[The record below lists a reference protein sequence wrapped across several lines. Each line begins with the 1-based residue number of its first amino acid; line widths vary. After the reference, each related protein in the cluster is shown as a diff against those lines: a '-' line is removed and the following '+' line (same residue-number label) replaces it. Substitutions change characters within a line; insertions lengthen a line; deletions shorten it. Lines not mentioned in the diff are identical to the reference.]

1 MYTRLILYA
10 PTVLIAHTTGLQSGS
25 EKPLLDTKYVVI
37 VAVCLS
43 VVILVAV
50 GIIAWCICVRV
61 RHHKRTA
68 KFPTL
73 PPEDRRRYVHCTS
86 QRLVTES
93 RKFVTSQTAFPKN
106 ICLLGIAVVFCG
118 VCVFVTKYVVYSVML
133 IHFSTVFVWYLA
145 ILRITDRKCITVY
158 FH

>member
-1 MYTRLILYA
+1 MTTLKSSVCLLQTTEVSCLYTIFRLSGCVRQID
-10 PTVLIAHTTGLQSGS
+10 TIRTHCSFFFIAHTTGLQSGS

-73 PPEDRRRYVHCTS
+73 PPEDRRRYVHVHCTS
-86 QRLVTES
+86 QRLVTEN
-93 RKFVTSQTAFPKN
+93 RKLVTSQTAFPKN
-106 ICLLGIAVVFCG
+106 TVHSCGFLWGMCICNNVRSL
-118 VCVFVTKYVVYSVML
+118 
-133 IHFSTVFVWYLA
+133 
-145 ILRITDRKCITVY
+145 
-158 FH
+158 